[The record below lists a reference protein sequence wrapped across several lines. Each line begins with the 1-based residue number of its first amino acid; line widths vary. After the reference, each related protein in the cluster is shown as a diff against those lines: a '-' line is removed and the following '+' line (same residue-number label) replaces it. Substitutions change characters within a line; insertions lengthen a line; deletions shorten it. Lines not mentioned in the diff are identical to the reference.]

1 MPSPPDA
8 GRACEGCLR
17 RTRLLELLAPHVE
30 RARHERHLGQLLALG
45 DEELL
50 AAVGGRRQSWFA
62 AVLERFDPGEARAQA
77 AARGLVLACRHGDGY
92 PARLQEAEDAPAL
105 LHLAGDAGALP
116 QGSAPAVAVVGARRA
131 TPYGLEVAR
140 ALGRGLASAGLPVV
154 SGMALGIDAAAHA
167 GALEAGG
174 PTVAVLAGGA
184 DSPYPRSK
192 AALYRRIVETP
203 GCCVVSEM
211 PPGFT
216 PFKWGFPARNRII
229 AGLADATIVVEAA
242 ERSGSLITAEM
253 AQDIGRLVA
262 AVPGAV
268 TNPMAAGTNALL
280 RDGAELV
287 RGAQDVLDAL
297 LGSGTE
303 HVSAGPDPGRLPPR
317 LRGLLDRL
325 GGRAAT
331 SGSLLVAGEEVDAV
345 MAGMVELELLGY
357 VRRMPGGAYVRA
369 AG

>member
-1 MPSPPDA
+1 MPTSRESGCD
-8 GRACEGCLR
+8 RCLR

-30 RARHERHLGQLLALG
+30 RARHARNLGQLLAL
-45 DEELL
+45 DDDLL
-50 AAVGGRRQSWFA
+50 LHAVAGNGRRRIEVELEDFEPA
-62 AVLERFDPGEARAQA
+62 AAREAA
-77 AARGLVLACRHGDGY
+77 AARGLWIACRHDDSY
-92 PARLQEAEDAPAL
+92 PTRLLAAADAPAV
-105 LHLAGDAGALP
+105 LHGAGDPRALP
-116 QGSAPAVAVVGARRA
+116 GVESPAVAVVGARRA

-140 ALGRGLASAGLPVV
+140 VLGRGLAAAGLPVV
-154 SGMALGIDAAAHA
+154 SGMALGIDSAAHA

-174 PTVAVLAGGA
+174 PTIAVLAGGA
-184 DSPYPRSK
+184 DRPYPRSK
-192 AALYRRIVETP
+192 ATLYRRLLTSP

-268 TNPMAAGTNALL
+268 TNPMAVGTNAML

-287 RGAQDVLDAL
+287 RGAQDVLDSL
-297 LGSGTE
+297 LGVGAPT
-303 HVSAGPDPGRLPPR
+303 VRPGPDPGLLPAGLQRLLGR
-317 LRGLLDRL
+317 LDARPASSSALLEPGEEAD
-325 GGRAAT
+325 
-331 SGSLLVAGEEVDAV
+331 SVVAGL
-345 MAGMVELELLGY
+345 VELELLGFA
-357 VRRMPGGAYVRA
+357 RRVPGGAYVRA